1 MNLRVYLV
9 SYIVLVTHPITLFI
23 IVMWA
28 ILTILSILF
37 IIIGILLLRFAPTS
51 ITYID
56 NAIVAV
62 NIASSHPILIGSD
75 NFKSSSFINITLT
88 NLSIEQKV
96 YIYHKSLCND
106 TELPTNFT
114 NLYTKT
120 IPPVTV
126 KDFRAGLNYHGND
139 TPIYLAIGSH
149 LRYDFNITS
158 NDGSCLQLFVI
169 DSSDA
174 YIMFISSTT
183 NTAFKKYIHIHYT
196 NCFGTKVG
204 NFTID
209 IDVVKLQG
217 NYYVAYQATG
227 EGNITFSATISG
239 IQVYYDTKGLQTSP
253 CSPLTVNNPNCVIPN
268 NQTCVL
274 VNSINGTGGHLS
286 AHSSDSS
293 TDTSYYLS
301 ISVVGI
307 VAVVGLV
314 VVLACKLPIILL
326 CIQYHTLCR

>member
-1 MNLRVYLV
+1 MC
-9 SYIVLVTHPITLFI
+9 
-23 IVMWA
+23 
-28 ILTILSILF
+28 TILIILF
-37 IIIGILLLRFAPTS
+37 IIIGILLLIFAPTS
-51 ITYID
+51 IKY
-56 NAIVAV
+56 NATVAV
-62 NIASSHPILIGSD
+62 NIVSSHPILIGSD
-75 NFKSSSFINITLT
+75 NFKSSSFINVALT

-96 YIYHKSLCND
+96 YVYHKFLCND
-106 TELPTNFT
+106 TELQTNFT

-174 YIMFISSTT
+174 YFMFISSTT

-196 NCFGTKVG
+196 NCSDLNGTKVG
-204 NFTID
+204 NFTVD
-209 IDVVKLQG
+209 IHVVKLQG

-253 CSPLTVNNPNCVIPN
+253 CSDPLTVNNPNCVIPN
-268 NQTCVL
+268 SQTCVL
-274 VNSINGTGGHLS
+274 VNSTNGTGGHLS
-286 AHSSDSS
+286 VHSSAF
-293 TDTSYYLS
+293 TH
-301 ISVVGI
+301 ISVTLIIFLSG
-307 VAVVGLV
+307 V
-314 VVLACKLPIILL
+314 VVAAFVVVTVVFVAGKL
-326 CIQYHTLCR
+326 RK

>member
-1 MNLRVYLV
+1 
-9 SYIVLVTHPITLFI
+9 
-23 IVMWA
+23 MWA
-28 ILTILSILF
+28 ILTILF
-37 IIIGILLLRFAPTS
+37 IIMGILLLRFAPTS
-51 ITYID
+51 IKY
-56 NAIVAV
+56 NATVAV
-62 NIASSHPILIGSD
+62 NILSTHPILIGSD
-75 NFKSSSFINITLT
+75 SFKSSSFINIALT

-96 YIYHKSLCND
+96 YVYHKSLCND
-106 TELPTNFT
+106 TELLTNFT
-114 NLYTKT
+114 SLYTKT

-126 KDFRAGLNYHGND
+126 KDFRTGLNYHGND

-174 YIMFISSTT
+174 YFMFISSTT
-183 NTAFKKYIHIHYT
+183 NTTFKKYIHIHYT
-196 NCFGTKVG
+196 NCSDLNGTKVG
-204 NFTID
+204 NFTVD

-268 NQTCVL
+268 SQTCVL
-274 VNSINGTGGHLS
+274 ANSTNGTGGHISADSNDGSTNNSVPLKILLS
-286 AHSSDSS
+286 GVAVAAFV
-293 TDTSYYLS
+293 
-301 ISVVGI
+301 VVGF
-307 VAVVGLV
+307 VAVV
-314 VVLACKLPIILL
+314 LARKLCKLPSIFYNTAMYLVSYIM
-326 CIQYHTLCR
+326 